1 MIANDDF
8 KMQPPNDEREFP
20 SIIIK
25 TCNSAMGDT
34 DSFDQRL
41 SYFRPAL
48 KTKRYLAKV
57 FTHFISASVVNS
69 FIIHKQYHNTPKIFQ
84 LRHFIENLVFDLV
97 PQFGLSSA
105 RDIPPIFKRRL
116 AHLEQDRIRLNSQ
129 EINAPFIEELPDAIR
144 KSEHYR
150 CECV

>member
-1 MIANDDF
+1 VIANDDF

-25 TCNSAMGDT
+25 TYNSAMGDT

-41 SYFRPAL
+41 SYFILAL
-48 KTKRYLAKV
+48 KTKRYMAIL
-57 FTHFISASVVNS
+57 FTLFFSSSIANS
-69 FIIHKQYHNTPKIFQ
+69 YIIHKQYHNTPKIFR

-116 AHLEQDRIRLNSQ
+116 AHWEQDRIRLNSQ
-129 EINAPFIEELPDAIR
+129 AIHAPFIEELPDAIR